1 MSARWQGRMGK
12 GEWTIPALLE
22 GLHSGDQRALSRAIS
37 IVENR
42 GEGAAQLVD
51 HAFRAVN
58 EKTIVVGITGAGGAG
73 KSTLIDKLVGL
84 YCAQGAR
91 VAVLAVDPSSPF
103 TGGAV
108 LGDRVR
114 LGAHNGDGNV
124 FIRSFG
130 SRGGAGGLSQ
140 GAKDALYLCRAF
152 GFDLILLESLGV
164 GQAETDIAF
173 FSDVTLVVLAPG
185 NGDAIQLAKAGTQEI
200 ADIFVVNKADR
211 PEADTLY
218 VQLTSVLET
227 VPPES
232 RPRVAR
238 TSASFGQGVA
248 ELVEQVQTL
257 YKEKEAWRDAKTR
270 LRIENEL
277 LTHTMQWLKPKLEDY
292 VRGLTS
298 DVLAGR
304 LTPYD
309 AVQQLER
316 QISVSQVPLPHEE
329 AKGT

>member
-12 GEWTIPALLE
+12 GAWTIPALLE

-84 YCAQGAR
+84 YCAQGTR

-108 LGDRVR
+108 LGDRIR
-114 LGAHNGDGNV
+114 LGAHSGDGNV

-152 GFDLILLESLGV
+152 SFDLILLESLGV

-200 ADIFVVNKADR
+200 ADIFLVNKADR

-218 VQLTSVLET
+218 AQLTSMLET
-227 VPPES
+227 VTPEN

-238 TSASFGQGVA
+238 TSASTGQGIDELA
-248 ELVEQVQTL
+248 ELVQTV
-257 YKEKEAWRDAKTR
+257 YKENEVWREAKTR

-277 LTHTMQWLKPKLEDY
+277 LTHTMQWLKPKLEGY
-292 VRGLTS
+292 VHSLTS
-298 DVLAGR
+298 DALAGR
-304 LTPYD
+304 LTPYG

-316 QISVSQVPLPHEE
+316 QISVSQAPPPHEE
-329 AKGT
+329 AEEN

>member
-12 GEWTIPALLE
+12 GAWTIPALLE
-22 GLHSGDQRALSRAIS
+22 GLHRGDQRALSRAIS

-42 GEGAAQLVD
+42 DEGAAQLVD
-51 HAFRAVN
+51 HAFRAVS

-84 YCAQGAR
+84 YCAQGTR

-108 LGDRVR
+108 LGDRIR
-114 LGAHNGDGNV
+114 LGAHSGDDNV

-218 VQLTSVLET
+218 AQLTSVLET
-227 VPPES
+227 IPPES

-238 TSASFGQGVA
+238 TSAPSCQGVA
-248 ELVEQVQTL
+248 ELVELVQTMH
-257 YKEKEAWRDAKTR
+257 KENEVRRSTKAR